1 MYLVIKMWEY
11 IIVGVVI
18 LIVLLAVLKAGKKD
32 VHLDET
38 GVVAHNG
45 GDNIK
50 KVKFSTKNKVNEKEF
65 RSEVLTSKELVLVDF
80 YADWCG
86 PCRMLGPILDTLED
100 YKVYKINVDEE
111 PTLAQEYGVM
121 SIPCVVF
128 IKDGKETN
136 RFVGLHSKSEILD
149 MLK

>member
-1 MYLVIKMWEY
+1 MSK
-11 IIVGVVI
+11 
-18 LIVLLAVLKAGKKD
+18 
-32 VHLDET
+32 
-38 GVVAHNG
+38 
-45 GDNIK
+45 
-50 KVKFSTKNKVNEKEF
+50 KVNEKEF